1 MQHHATLYIGS
12 SLEAAALPASV
23 RVSGNDIIHEVFPD
37 LLTVA
42 DARRIAQSAAR
53 MPIES
58 AERVLVIFANRIGNE
73 AQNALLKLLE
83 DPPGHTRF
91 VLVVPTVTMLLPT
104 VRSRLQLES
113 TVNDVGVTTESGS
126 AFLQATYKDRLGTI
140 ERLHKAKDR
149 VTMRAMLTDIGN
161 YVSQQSVSSECMR
174 AATTALQYRD
184 FSGASMK
191 MWLEYLALLLPIV
204 KDGEEVL
211 H

>member
-1 MQHHATLYIGS
+1 MQHHATLYIGT
-12 SLEAAALPASV
+12 SLEAAPLPSSV
-23 RVSGNDIIHEVFPD
+23 QVPSNDVIHEVFPD

-42 DARRIAQSAAR
+42 DARRLTQSAAR
-53 MPIES
+53 MPIENT
-58 AERVLVIFANRIGNE
+58 ERVLVIFANRIGNE

-91 VLVVPTVTMLLPT
+91 VLVVPTLTMLLPT

-113 TVNDVGVTTESGS
+113 SGNAAGVITESGS
-126 AFLQATYKDRLGTI
+126 AFLQSVYKDRLGTI

-149 VTMRAMLTDIGN
+149 VAMRAILTDIGN
-161 YVSQQSVSSECMR
+161 YVSRQSVSPECMR

-184 FSGASMK
+184 FSGASLK

-204 KDGEEVL
+204 KDGKEVL